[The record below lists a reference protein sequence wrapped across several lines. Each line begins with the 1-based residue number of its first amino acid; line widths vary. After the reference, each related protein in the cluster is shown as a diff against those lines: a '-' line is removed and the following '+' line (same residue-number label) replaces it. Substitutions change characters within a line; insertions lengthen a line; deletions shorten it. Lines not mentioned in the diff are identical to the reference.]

1 MFQMI
6 DEDKP
11 SPGDRKVFMYKIGIF
26 IAAMGGVGVFM
37 YFLVTSSY
45 FK

>member
-6 DEDKP
+6 DEEKP
-11 SPGDRKVFMYKIGIF
+11 DPGARKVFMYKIGAF

>member
-11 SPGDRKVFMYKIGIF
+11 SPDDRKVFMYKVGIF
-26 IAAMGGVGVFM
+26 FVAMGGVGVFV

>member
-11 SPGDRKVFMYKIGIF
+11 SPGDRKVFFYKIGIF
-26 IAAMGGVGVFM
+26 FVAMGGCAAFV
-37 YFLVTSSY
+37 YYLVTSSY